1 MKADRSWWRGAVIYQ
16 IYPRSFMDSNG
27 DGVGD
32 LRGITSKL
40 PYVKEL
46 GADAIWISPFFTSPM
61 RDFGYDVSDYRNVDA
76 MFGDLDDF
84 RELVDRAHALGL
96 RVLIDQVLSHT
107 SDQHPWFVESR
118 RGADS
123 DKSEWYVWA
132 DGAKDGEPPS
142 NWLSFFGGSAWTW
155 DEVRQQYYLHNFLE
169 SQPDL
174 NFHNPDVRD
183 AQLDNVR
190 FWLDLGV
197 DGFRFDVVNFFF
209 HSADLKDNPPTA
221 EGSNPGANDANPY
234 FGFQHIH
241 DIDQPENLDFLRE
254 LRQLLD
260 EYPEQT
266 SVGEIS
272 SDHSL
277 AVMAQ
282 YTGGTNKLHMAYT
295 FDLLSED
302 SRPDHIRNVIARLE
316 AEISDG
322 WPCWALSNH
331 DVERSATRWG
341 ADSDPQLYPRIALAL
356 LLSLR
361 GSVCLYQGEELGLP
375 QSHVPRER
383 MQDPYGLEFWPDY
396 KGRDGCRTPMVWDRN
411 ENGGFSTSE
420 PWLPVDEA
428 HLGLSVEHQERTS
441 DSTLSKVKRL
451 IKWRKKHPALI
462 FGDLELVQT
471 GNDALCWVR
480 RLEESAILV
489 AINVTGN
496 TLRFDLPTAI
506 DTRLDGHGFA
516 GRTENG
522 EVILPPYEALFA
534 SLAVD

>member
-1 MKADRSWWRGAVIYQ
+1 
-16 IYPRSFMDSNG
+16 MDASG

-40 PYVKEL
+40 PYVAQL
-46 GADAIWISPFFTSPM
+46 GVDAIWISPFFTSPM

-76 MFGDLDDF
+76 MFGTLDDF
-84 RELVDRAHALGL
+84 RELVDRAHAHGL
-96 RVLIDQVLSHT
+96 KVLIDQVLSHT

-118 RGADS
+118 RDADS
-123 DKSEWYVWA
+123 EKNDWYVWA
-132 DGAKDGEPPS
+132 DGVDEEGPPN

-155 DEVRQQYYLHNFLE
+155 DGERQQYYLHNFLE

-174 NFHNPDVRD
+174 NFHNPEVRA
-183 AQLDNVR
+183 AQLQNVR
-190 FWLDLGV
+190 FWLELGV

-209 HSADLKDNPPTA
+209 HNSNLTDNPPTA
-221 EGSNPGANDANPY
+221 KGSNPGANDANPY

-241 DIDQPENLDFLRE
+241 DIDQPENLEFLRD

-277 AVMAQ
+277 SVMAQ
-282 YTGGTNKLHMAYT
+282 YTGGTDKLHMAYT
-295 FDLLSED
+295 FDLLSEN
-302 SRPDHIRNVIARLE
+302 STPDHIRSVIARLE

-341 ADSDPQLYPRIALAL
+341 ADSDPQRYPQVALAL

-375 QSHVPRER
+375 QSVVPRDR
-383 MQDPYGLEFWPDY
+383 LQDPYGIEFWPEY
-396 KGRDGCRTPMVWDRN
+396 KGRDGCRTPMVWNRN
-411 ENGGFSTSE
+411 ENGGFSAGE

-428 HLGLSVEHQERTS
+428 HLDLAVDGQKRASE
-441 DSTLSKVKRL
+441 STLNRVKRL
-451 IKWRKKHPALI
+451 IQWRKNHPALI
-462 FGDLELVQT
+462 FGGLELVTT
-471 GNDALCWVR
+471 GNDMLCWVR
-480 RLEESAILV
+480 RVEGSAILV
-489 AINVTGN
+489 ALNVTGN
-496 TLRFDLPTAI
+496 TLRFDLPTAV
-506 DTRLDGHGFA
+506 DAPLVGHGFV
-516 GRTENG
+516 GRIEDG
-522 EVILPPYEALFA
+522 EIVLPPYEALFA
-534 SLAVD
+534 SLAKDSIS

>member
-1 MKADRSWWRGAVIYQ
+1 
-16 IYPRSFMDSNG
+16 MDANG

-40 PYVKEL
+40 PYVAQL
-46 GADAIWISPFFTSPM
+46 GVDAIWISPFFTSPM

-76 MFGDLDDF
+76 MFGTLDDF

-118 RGADS
+118 RSTDN
-123 DKSEWYVWA
+123 DKSDWYVWA
-132 DGAKDGEPPS
+132 DGVNGEVPPN
-142 NWLSFFGGSAWTW
+142 NWLAFFGGSAWTW
-155 DEVRQQYYLHNFLE
+155 DGERQQYYLHNFLE

-174 NFHNPDVRD
+174 NFHNPDVRE
-183 AQLDNVR
+183 AQLENVR
-190 FWLDLGV
+190 FWLELGV

-209 HSADLKDNPPTA
+209 HSSDLTDNPPTA

-234 FGFQHIH
+234 FSFQHIH
-241 DIDQPENLDFLRE
+241 DIDQPENLDFLRD
-254 LRQLLD
+254 LRRLLD

-282 YTGGTNKLHMAYT
+282 YTGGADKLHMAYT
-295 FDLLSED
+295 FDLLSEN
-302 SRPDHIRNVIARLE
+302 SAPNHIRSVIARLE
-316 AEISDG
+316 AAISDG

-341 ADSDPQLYPRIALAL
+341 ADSDPQRYPQVALAL

-375 QSHVPRER
+375 TER
-383 MQDPYGLEFWPDY
+383 G
-396 KGRDGCRTPMVWDRN
+396 
-411 ENGGFSTSE
+411 
-420 PWLPVDEA
+420 A
-428 HLGLSVEHQERTS
+428 
-441 DSTLSKVKRL
+441 
-451 IKWRKKHPALI
+451 A
-462 FGDLELVQT
+462 
-471 GNDALCWVR
+471 
-480 RLEESAILV
+480 
-489 AINVTGN
+489 
-496 TLRFDLPTAI
+496 
-506 DTRLDGHGFA
+506 
-516 GRTENG
+516 
-522 EVILPPYEALFA
+522 
-534 SLAVD
+534 